1 MSNKIL
7 FLGKYDDN
15 LFSLEEKVVN
25 ISKEPLDP
33 EIKNSKPNFIR
44 CPVEEFNFEVWII
57 VGNVKP
63 TKLFKNLINEA
74 KIIILTFN
82 LVKRDNMFFK

>member
-1 MSNKIL
+1 M
-7 FLGKYDDN
+7 
-15 LFSLEEKVVN
+15 VN

-44 CPVEEFNFEVWII
+44 YPVEEFNFEVWII

-74 KIIILTFN
+74 KIIILTFIYTYEIDILYKYYIN
-82 LVKRDNMFFK
+82 LE